1 MRADNT
7 SHLITSAQRRH
18 ELTRAKT
25 IQALHELAHA
35 GDPVSFQT
43 VADRAGVSRSWLYP
57 QPEIKTEIQRLRS
70 INNRRPQTPPQTPQ
84 PARQRGSETS
94 LPRRLQI
101 ATERNRQLSADNE
114 RLRRQLAQ
122 ALGRNRR
129 TLPTAS
135 DDPTPHD
142 RPPRRSSVTI
152 RPC

>member
-43 VADRAGVSRSWLYP
+43 VAARAGVSRSWLYT
-57 QPEIKTEIQRLRS
+57 QPDIKTEIQRLRV
-70 INNRRPQTPPQTPQ
+70 INDRRPQTRQ
-84 PARQRGSETS
+84 PARQRSSETS
-94 LPRRLQI
+94 LLRRLQI
-101 ATERNRQLSADNE
+101 ATQRNRQLSADNE

-129 TLPTAS
+129 AVPTAN
-135 DDPTPHD
+135 DDPAPHN

-152 RPC
+152 GPC